1 MASGV
6 QKGSNPIDRIWHGD
20 IYQDGNNV
28 ADTLDKPE
36 QLLSSNLT
44 TTQAFS
50 TDNQNSNIT
59 PNLLISN
66 CKNTQEVFDLTSS
79 ATINYISQIL
89 LEEDFNEEICIYQEE
104 AALRDIEKSLYTI
117 LEKEYP
123 KSPNWPQS
131 QHTQNQNSTGNDS
144 SNTSNYAWG
153 NNVASYNKYKPL
165 SISGNPIS
173 ALSLESLPAGIKEA
187 MKFFPIEHNRIKFHQ
202 EAKHN
207 CFSKNEATSYES
219 SSKMS
224 SFNEEPGLS
233 GAQPQKKRA
242 IFLDEP
248 ARNKSFDELLLSH
261 DGEYFQDVISL
272 RQMLQKEMKDKPAG
286 DHVKDQSIIMAP
298 EMIKPEEVLVDLWAL
313 LIRCSEAVSVNDI
326 NMAYELIKQIR
337 THSSPKGDSYQR
349 MAYYLVDGLEAR
361 LDGTG
366 CDIYHKQISNQGSAS
381 DLLKGFRIYHAVCPY
396 PRASYFFANETIL
409 NITKNATKVHIIDF
423 GIELG
428 FQWPSFFERLANLGN
443 TQQKIRI
450 TGISFP
456 DKGFRP
462 AKTVEETG
470 RRLSEYAQ
478 RFNIRFKYQGIAS
491 KWEDIQIKDL
501 KIDKEEVLIVS
512 SLYCFRNLG
521 DETISMISARD
532 KVLRMIR
539 MIKPC
544 VFIHGIVNSSYS
556 NPFFTMRFKEV
567 LSSFFSFFDM
577 LDSTMPR
584 QSEGRLLIERNFL
597 GPNAFNTIACEG
609 SERVER
615 PEKYRQW
622 QARNLRAGFEQLPVN
637 SMIKEKIESTVRG
650 LFHKEFVVDEINK
663 WLLLGWK
670 GTTVY
675 ALSTWKPKDYDSVE
689 LQN

>member
-6 QKGSNPIDRIWHGD
+6 QKGSNPIDRFWHRD

-28 ADTLDKPE
+28 ADKPE
-36 QLLSSNLT
+36 HLLASNLT

-50 TDNQNSNIT
+50 TDNLNSNIT
-59 PNLLISN
+59 PNLLLNN
-66 CKNTQEVFDLTSS
+66 CKNRQEVIDLTSS

-89 LEEDFNEEICIYQEE
+89 LEEDFNEEISIYQEK
-104 AALRDIEKSLYTI
+104 AALRDIEKSFYGI

-123 KSPNWPQS
+123 TSPNWPQF
-131 QHTQNQNSTGNDS
+131 QCTQNQNSTGNGS
-144 SNTSNYAWG
+144 SNTSNYASG
-153 NNVASYNKYKPL
+153 YNVASYNKYKTL
-165 SISGNPIS
+165 SVSGSPIS
-173 ALSLESLPAGIKEA
+173 ALSLESLPAGSKEA
-187 MKFFPIEHNRIKFHQ
+187 MKFLPIEQNRIKFHQ
-202 EAKHN
+202 EPKHN
-207 CFSKNEATSYES
+207 CSSKNDATGYES
-219 SSKMS
+219 SAKMS
-224 SFNEEPGLS
+224 SFNEESGLS
-233 GAQPQKKRA
+233 GEQPRKQRA
-242 IFLDEP
+242 IFLDKP
-248 ARNKSFDELLLSH
+248 VRNKSFDELLLSH
-261 DGEYFQDVISL
+261 DGEYFEDVISL
-272 RQMLQKEMKDKPAG
+272 RQMLQKEMEDKPR
-286 DHVKDQSIIMAP
+286 DHFKDQSIIMAP
-298 EMIKPEEVLVDLWAL
+298 EMIEPKEVLVDLWDL
-313 LIRCSEAVSVNDI
+313 LIRCSEAVSVNNI
-326 NMAYELIKQIR
+326 NLAYELIKQIR
-337 THSSPKGDSYQR
+337 KHSSHKGDSYQR

-366 CDIYHKQISNQGSAS
+366 CDIYYKQISNQGSAS

-409 NITKNATKVHIIDF
+409 NISKNASKVHIIDF

-428 FQWPSFFERLANLGN
+428 FQWPSFFERLASLGN
-443 TQQKIRI
+443 THQKIRI

-456 DKGFRP
+456 DKGLRP

-491 KWEDIQIKDL
+491 KWENIQIKDL

-521 DETISMISARD
+521 DETINMISARD

-556 NPFFTMRFKEV
+556 NPFFTMRFKQV

-577 LDSTMPR
+577 LESTMPR
-584 QSEGRLLIERNFL
+584 QSEGRLLIERTFL
-597 GPNAFNTIACEG
+597 GPNAFNAIACEG

-637 SMIKEKIESTVRG
+637 SMIKKKIESTVRG
-650 LFHKEFVVDEINK
+650 LFHKEFVVDENNK

-670 GTTVY
+670 GTIVY
-675 ALSTWKPKDYDSVE
+675 ALSTWKPQDFDSVR